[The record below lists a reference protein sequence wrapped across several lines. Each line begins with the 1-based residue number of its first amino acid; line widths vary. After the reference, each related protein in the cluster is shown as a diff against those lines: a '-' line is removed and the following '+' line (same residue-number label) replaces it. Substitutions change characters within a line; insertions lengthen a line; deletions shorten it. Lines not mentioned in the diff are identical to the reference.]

1 MSSSKSY
8 KTIWAT
14 LGYLIGKEQETV
26 VMIDTRH
33 RDLVGID
40 DIAVYVP
47 KLFIPMTGEFA
58 ASRGIDP
65 GKLTKGI
72 GIERMAIPDKHEDAA
87 TMAAMSLL
95 GLMRRNDLNPK
106 DIGKIYIGTESG
118 VDEAKAIGTY
128 VVGMLEMVYGQGSFE
143 ECSTVEFKSA
153 CIGATH
159 ALENLFYWSSVDD
172 DRAGVV
178 VASDVA
184 RYQLR
189 SSGEYTQGAGSVS
202 LLVKR
207 NPRLVALEGIFGV
220 FTRDEN
226 DFFRPLG
233 SKTAVVNGRHSN
245 DCYLDAME
253 GAFNAYVK
261 RALQRTIIKMAEDE
275 CATDHIEHLLF
286 HIPYPRMVEYASS
299 AIFRREW
306 RHLSRWRE
314 IEAEIG
320 KEPKPKDFTEPND
333 YAAAAANYDKKFS
346 KASLFQRAYD
356 AKVKESAQISRQVG
370 NIYTGSI
377 YLGLASLAEGQNIHS
392 GERICFGSYGSGCSA
407 TVFSGIVQPQAATL
421 PARNIWKILT
431 ERRAVSLDEY
441 EMLHQGR
448 MADSILQPS
457 DEFALMDI
465 DGQGYR
471 HYKYMR

>member
-1 MSSSKSY
+1 
-8 KTIWAT
+8 
-14 LGYLIGKEQETV
+14 
-26 VMIDTRH
+26 MISTRL
-33 RDLVGID
+33 RYPVGID
-40 DIAVYVP
+40 DLSVYVP
-47 KLFIPMTGEFA
+47 KLFISTTGEFA

-95 GLMRRNDLNPK
+95 GLMRRNDLDPG

-128 VVGMLEMVYGQGSFE
+128 VIGMLEMVYGQGSFE

-153 CIGATH
+153 CIGTTH
-159 ALENLFYWSSVDD
+159 ALENLFYWSSVEDD
-172 DRAGVV
+172 GLVGVV
-178 VASDVA
+178 VASDIA

-202 LLVKR
+202 LLIKK
-207 NPRLVALEGIFGV
+207 NPRLVALEGSFGV

-233 SKTAVVNGRHSN
+233 LQTAVVNGKHSN
-245 DCYLDAME
+245 DCYLNAME
-253 GAFNAYVK
+253 GAFAAYVK
-261 RALQRTIIKMAEDE
+261 KAQQRGIIDIAEDE

-286 HIPYPRMVEYASS
+286 HIPYPRMVEYAAA

-306 RHLSRWRE
+306 RNLSRWHE
-314 IEAEIG
+314 IEEEMG
-320 KEPKPKDFTEPND
+320 NEPTLGDFADPKD
-333 YAAAAANYDKKFS
+333 YAVAAANYEKKFS
-346 KASLFQRAYD
+346 KTSMFQGAYN

-377 YLGLASLAEGQNIHS
+377 YLGLASLAEGQNLHP

-407 TVFSGIVQPQAATL
+407 TVFSGIIQPEIVTL
-421 PARNIWKILT
+421 PLRNVWKILT
-431 ERRAVSLDEY
+431 ERRAISLEEY
-441 EMLHQGR
+441 ETLHQGR
-448 MADSILQPS
+448 MEKSIIQPS
-457 DEFALMDI
+457 DEFALVNI
-465 DGQGYR
+465 DEQGYR

>member
-1 MSSSKSY
+1 
-8 KTIWAT
+8 
-14 LGYLIGKEQETV
+14 
-26 VMIDTRH
+26 MISACL
-33 RDLVGID
+33 RDPVGID
-40 DIAVYVP
+40 DLSVYVP
-47 KLFIPMTGEFA
+47 KLFIPTTGEFA

-95 GLMRRNDLNPK
+95 DLMRRNDLNPD

-128 VVGMLEMVYGQGSFE
+128 VIGMLEMVYGKGSFE

-153 CIGATH
+153 CIGTTH
-159 ALENLFYWSSVDD
+159 ALENLFYWSNVEEDE
-172 DRAGVV
+172 RAGVV
-178 VASDVA
+178 VASDIA

-189 SSGEYTQGAGSVS
+189 SPGEYTQGAGSVS
-202 LLVKR
+202 LLIKK
-207 NPRLVALEGIFGV
+207 NPRLAVLEGIFGV
-220 FTRDEN
+220 FTRDED

-233 SKTAVVNGRHSN
+233 QQTAVVNGKHSN
-245 DCYLDAME
+245 DCYLNAME
-253 GAFNAYVK
+253 TAFTAYVK
-261 RALQRTIIKMAEDE
+261 KALRRGIINLAEDE
-275 CATDHIEHLLF
+275 CATDLISHLLF
-286 HIPYPRMVEYASS
+286 HIPYPRIVEYAAA

-320 KEPKPKDFTEPND
+320 NEPKHEDFAEPKD
-333 YAAAAANYDKKFS
+333 YAGAAANFEKRFS
-346 KASLFQRAYD
+346 KTGLFQRAYN

-377 YLGLASLAEGQNIHS
+377 YLGLASLAEGQSIHP

-407 TVFSGIVQPQAATL
+407 TVFSGIVQPDIEAL
-421 PARNIWKILT
+421 PLRNIWKILT
-431 ERRAVSLDEY
+431 ERRAISLDEY
-441 EMLHQGR
+441 EMLHQGK
-448 MADSILQPS
+448 MAKSIIQPS
-457 DEFALMDI
+457 DEFALIDI

-471 HYKYMR
+471 HYEYVS